1 MSIEVR
7 GLGHSY
13 GEHRVLDDIGFSVP
27 PGSRFAL
34 LGPNGAGKST
44 LIAILATLMRPQQ
57 GQAWLDGVDI
67 RQATAA
73 RRRLGVVFQGASL
86 DDRLTV
92 RENLEFHGL
101 VYGMPRKARLAAA
114 EKVLALTGLGDRRDA
129 GVRSL
134 SGGMRRRLEI
144 GRALMHDP
152 AILFLDEPTV
162 GLDPQTRAVI
172 GDHLRQLAGQGVTI
186 LTTTHYIDEV
196 ADYDRVCII
205 DHGRILA
212 DDAPDALIARHG
224 QTVIHATARS
234 AEAAARLRARH
245 LADAP
250 SGSGAD
256 AQAGLTLRLPMAPD
270 RVDGFLAD
278 CGADLA
284 GFHRAEAD
292 LESVFLA
299 LTGRSLRDEA
309 APARERGHRA
319 W

>member
-1 MSIEVR
+1 MSIEVE
-7 GLGHSY
+7 GLDYAY
-13 GEHRVLDDIGFSVP
+13 GDHKVLFDIGFSVP
-27 PGSRFAL
+27 SGSRFAL

-44 LIAILATLMRPQQ
+44 LLSILATLLRPQK
-57 GQAWLDGVDI
+57 GVARLAGVDI
-67 RQATAA
+67 RRATAA

-101 VYGMPRKARLAAA
+101 VYGMPKRARAPAIDR
-114 EKVLALTGLGDRRDA
+114 VLALVGLEGRRED

-162 GLDPQTRAVI
+162 GLDPQTRATI
-172 GDHLRQLAGQGVTI
+172 NEHLRSLSGQGVTV
-186 LTTTHYIDEV
+186 LTTTHYIGEV
-196 ADYDRVCII
+196 EDYDRICII

-212 DDAPDALIARHG
+212 DGPPAGLIARHG
-224 QTVIHATARS
+224 QAVIHATPKP
-234 AEAAARLRARH
+234 AETARLRA
-245 LADAP
+245 LYPQSGPGPVLTLPMPPGEADA
-250 SGSGAD
+250 
-256 AQAGLTLRLPMAPD
+256 
-270 RVDGFLAD
+270 FLARE
-278 CGADLA
+278 GAALA
-284 GFHRAEAD
+284 GFHRAEPD

-299 LTGRSLRDEA
+299 LTGRSLRDETGVR
-309 APARERGHRA
+309 REKGHRA